1 MGCHQVSS
9 TRETIIPL
17 QNAPEMASAQHCGL
31 IACVYVKLQDIY
43 ELGKV
48 RERKTEAERDRMEQ
62 IEPIPQRTLMTLIW
76 VLVKA
81 VEGLAE
87 SFGQG
92 MRVSGRMLV
101 GMRE

>member
-1 MGCHQVSS
+1 MELPVAEVCHSANACDNMGCHQVSS

-48 RERKTEAERDRMEQ
+48 RERKPEAERDRMEH
-62 IEPIPQRTLMTLIW
+62 
-76 VLVKA
+76 A
-81 VEGLAE
+81 
-87 SFGQG
+87 
-92 MRVSGRMLV
+92 
-101 GMRE
+101 